1 MNVSEMTFDDLA
13 KIISDFFYYHNNGK
27 RIKDIVLILDEIPN
41 HLVYGKPSFSRQPSE
56 AKQIDR
62 TDIKI
67 GDRLYHSI
75 GLYKRFD
82 EGVTV
87 QALDRKAFEWILND
101 AYKGTFHNE
110 DNI

>member
-13 KIISDFFYYHNNGK
+13 KIISDFFCYNNNGK

-41 HLVYGKPSFSRQPSE
+41 HLVYGNPGFSSEPSE

-62 TDIKI
+62 TEIRI
-67 GDRLYHSI
+67 GNRLYHSI
-75 GLYKRFD
+75 GLYKRFED
-82 EGVTV
+82 VATV
-87 QALDRKAFEWILND
+87 QALDKKAFEWMIND
-101 AYKGTFHNE
+101 FTNSFKNE